1 MSDSVQ
7 STLLVLLALLSV
19 AGLAVA
25 TAALRRTSPRGA
37 EDRPLPDDVAGL
49 RAEVERLRDLSARA
63 MRHCAVVRYD
73 AFGDM
78 GGRLSWSLALA
89 DQSGDGVVLSSIAG
103 RSEART
109 YAKPLAAWT
118 SDQPLSP
125 EEEAAVAEAKTAGRA

>member
-1 MSDSVQ
+1 MSDSAQ
-7 STLLVLLALLSV
+7 TALLLVVALVSL
-19 AGLAVA
+19 AGLVVA
-25 TAALRRTSPRGA
+25 TAALRRTPPRAAG
-37 EDRPLPDDVAGL
+37 DRPLPDDVAGL
-49 RAEVERLRDLSARA
+49 RAEVERLRGRSAGA

-89 DQSGDGVVLSSIAG
+89 DESGDGVVLSSIAG

-109 YAKPLAAWT
+109 YAKPLAGWA

-125 EEEAAVAEAKTAGRA
+125 EEESAVAEAKAARRA